1 MLSNDGSTLFS
12 SSQSS
17 FQDSIVPACPA
28 AVEEAQVRTKQASKC
43 DYSIPLI
50 VQHTSNDA
58 VKPLT
63 HEPILDGL
71 V

>member
-1 MLSNDGSTLFS
+1 M
-12 SSQSS
+12 
-17 FQDSIVPACPA
+17 PACPA
-28 AVEEAQVRTKQASKC
+28 AVEEVQARTKQASKC
-43 DYSIPLI
+43 DYSIPI

-71 V
+71 VQSAAFFCHPFAI